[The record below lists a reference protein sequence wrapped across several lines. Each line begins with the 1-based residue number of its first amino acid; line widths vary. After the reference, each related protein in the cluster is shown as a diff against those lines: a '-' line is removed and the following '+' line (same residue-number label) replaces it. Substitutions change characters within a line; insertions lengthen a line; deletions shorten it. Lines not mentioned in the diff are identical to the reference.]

1 MFLRQSVLF
10 DPPMLNDVKI
20 LAVDNDRDTR
30 SLYTALFESYSTTVI
45 TAESIEEALGF
56 LEQSVPDILI
66 CEARF
71 LGESV
76 DPLIQQVRSITEN
89 SHILIPVFV
98 TSTFPA
104 INLSKH
110 LKVKAEAYQIKPIDL
125 DQFVAEVWNLILL
138 SKITQPLNIYAQL
151 AKLGI
156 SETSCCYQEVG

>member
-1 MFLRQSVLF
+1 
-10 DPPMLNDVKI
+10 MLNDVKI
-20 LAVDNDRDTR
+20 LAVDNDCNTGV
-30 SLYTALFESYSTTVI
+30 LYTALFENHSATVMTT
-45 TAESIEEALGF
+45 ESIEEALSLLKQF
-56 LEQSVPDILI
+56 VPDILI

-76 DPLIQQVRSITEN
+76 DPLIQRVRSIAES
-89 SHILIPVFV
+89 SHILIPIFV

-104 INLSKH
+104 IDLAKH
-110 LKVKAEAYQIKPIDL
+110 LKLKVEAYQIKPIDL

-138 SKITQPLNIYAQL
+138 SRITQPFNIHAQL